1 QPAGTTYGLLLAD
14 STGSIMIDAD
24 GVHTLGLLD
33 SAVVTAKLAP
43 AAVTNPKVS
52 SDAIATANVQ
62 NAAITT
68 AKIASLTVTTA
79 LIADAAVTSAKIQD
93 LTVASADIADAA
105 IVEAKIGSAAVTTA
119 KIANLAVG
127 TAQIADAAVTNAK
140 IASLDAGKITTGF
153 LDAARIAAG
162 SITSEKIAAGAIQ
175 AEHIAIGSSVDRAI
189 KTVNASRLPNALPQG
204 GVLFHFDGSLQSTQ
218 GVQPRPGYVATL
230 RPGEG
235 KFGGAVA
242 VEEGTENI
250 IGNGHFGG
258 GNDIENA
265 YGHASPQYFEIIPN
279 PHKTGL
285 GAQFD
290 YVLRFNATEGNTCEY
305 EVHPKNG
312 YSLTPGIYTLSLY
325 AYVSPDWDGQEQL
338 LHSRWY
344 YDGGQ
349 TRTTHGGFPS
359 QRGRWERIST
369 TIDLSGVTSI
379 ERMDFYIGYP
389 QRSTRGYVLVTG

>member
-218 GVQPRPGYVATL
+218 GLQPLPGHVATF

-235 KFGGAVA
+235 RFGGAVA
-242 VEEGTENI
+242 AEEGTANLYSDGAYSS
-250 IGNGHFGG
+250 GNLPPVISAASDWAISTHTAEGTKPPQLGMSDRVLKHVATDGSNNWAG
-258 GNDIENA
+258 RDIPISANTV
-265 YGHASPQYFEIIPN
+265 YTAS
-279 PHKTGL
+279 
-285 GAQFD
+285 
-290 YVLRFNATEGNTCEY
+290 VW
-305 EVHPKNG
+305 VW
-312 YSLTPGIYTLSLY
+312 
-325 AYVSPDWDGQEQL
+325 VSPNFAGSAARL
-338 LHSRWY
+338 VI
-344 YDGGQ
+344 
-349 TRTTHGGFPS
+349 
-359 QRGRWERIST
+359 ERATGTASGVSASA
-369 TIDLSGVTSI
+369 DLSKKGQWQRLIVTFTS
-379 ERMDFYIGYP
+379 P
-389 QRSTRGYVLVTG
+389 